1 VSTRDDGLKI
11 LAALAKYGDLIMTAY
26 EDNKGRLDYS
36 DKNMR
41 AIDDMVRL
49 RLALFDVTENSQPRL
64 NSTVMYLLD
73 QSLRTSRLK
82 MVNADVGEAI
92 EGIEFLAG
100 QYLSS
105 RQAGSKIDAD
115 GHLNDLEANTLSLC
129 DNLMEQARSIW
140 RQIDSDFGAVSLLTS
155 KIALN
160 KNALRKVSALLQS
173 LELINIEALYDL
185 GRGDRELRGIL
196 QTRLPIAI
204 DACRKDL
211 SDALHRLNKMLFKL
225 NQLEKRARLVND
237 FVHYCDHQS
246 ELDITN
252 YADRP
257 EVPATCMAIR
267 PMPIFGGI
275 DSQNSLI
282 ELDLADIIQGL
293 RKEMPAEESRSAT
306 LLSTEVPDNQLE
318 TLVVSP
324 FKEAVREV
332 FFECLAQNSRM
343 SGTACF
349 SMAPEGTDIDIWL
362 YGLMAEYSA
371 MSQQDRSYFEVK
383 YPGHSDQFFNGNYYA
398 QDVVICPR

>member
-1 VSTRDDGLKI
+1 MSTRDDGLKI
-11 LAALAKYGDLIMTAY
+11 LAALAKYGELIMTAY
-26 EDNKGRLDYS
+26 EENKGRLDYS
-36 DKNMR
+36 ESNVR

-49 RLALFDVTENSQPRL
+49 RLALFDVPENSQPRL
-64 NSTVMYLLD
+64 NSTVMSLLD

-82 MVNADVGEAI
+82 MVNADVGEAV

-100 QYLSS
+100 EYLSAK
-105 RQAGSKIDAD
+105 QAGSKTDAD
-115 GHLNDLEANTLSLC
+115 GHLSDLEANTLSLC
-129 DNLMEQARSIW
+129 DNLMEQARAIW
-140 RQIDSDFGAVSLLTS
+140 RQIDSDFGSVSLLAS

-160 KNALRKVSALLQS
+160 KNALRKVSGLLQS

-196 QTRLPIAI
+196 QIRLPSAI
-204 DACRKDL
+204 DVCRKDL

-237 FVHYCDHQS
+237 FVHYCDHQPG
-246 ELDITN
+246 LDFSN

-257 EVPATCMAIR
+257 EVPPIFMAIT
-267 PMPIFGGI
+267 PMQIFGGA
-275 DSQNSLI
+275 DPQNSLI

-293 RKEMPAEESRSAT
+293 RKDIPAGENRAVA
-306 LLSTEVPDNQLE
+306 LLSANVPDNQLE

-324 FKEAVREV
+324 FKKAVRQV
-332 FFECLAQNSRM
+332 FFECLAQNASM

-349 SMAPEGTDIDIWL
+349 TMAPEGTDIEIWL

-371 MSQQDRSYFEVK
+371 MSQQDRGFFEVQ
-383 YPGHSDQFFNGNYYA
+383 YPGLADEYFNGNYYA
-398 QDVVICPR
+398 RDVVICPR